1 MRQRF
6 GLALAGGLAGMAVG
20 LAGVPGLGVASAA
33 RAAPAATQ
41 GSVGTRFDP
50 VRFVG
55 RWRVAAPGED
65 SDAILRVSDGIELF
79 ADCGEAGGAWTGN
92 PDGRLAVT
100 IDEFSSACLSRFGHP
115 GAPTWLTRAA
125 SGRMTASG
133 VELLDA
139 GGHVLAELTPGP
151 APTRRSD
158 TSAATDVPTPSAGL
172 VARLRNAGTLPAGLT
187 PATAATVVGQWRPDP
202 QTKAPSSL
210 TVKADGAWVGNDGC
224 NDSGGAWLMATG
236 GYLTAT
242 TGLNGLVGCA
252 GSQVP
257 TRWGVAR
264 RVGFGGTTMVL
275 VDVRGKVLGR
285 LVRDTTPACRPG
297 QLSGARQSQG
307 FGRNNDAMAVILH
320 IARGSCLFSDTLTVT
335 AVDQAGKALA
345 PSARVT
351 SARPALIS
359 TTLGSTQIVVNANY
373 GRDATNGR
381 PCVDNAVKPYAL
393 RVTSPELGSLL
404 VVMRGSLRTCRGQ
417 LDPTGFVE
425 SFGG

>member
-20 LAGVPGLGVASAA
+20 LAGVPGLGSLPRLA
-33 RAAPAATQ
+33 RAAPAATP

-50 VRFVG
+50 VRSSVG
-55 RWRVAAPGED
+55 GGSPRPVR
-65 SDAILRVSDGIELF
+65 IRRVSDGIELF

-139 GGHVLAELTPGP
+139 GGHVLAELTPGL

-172 VARLRNAGTLPAGLT
+172 VARFRNAGTLPAGLT

-242 TGLNGLVGCA
+242 TGSTAWWGAPDPRFQRGGALRGGWASAARRWCWSTSGGRSWA
-252 GSQVP
+252 GSSATP
-257 TRWGVAR
+257 H
-264 RVGFGGTTMVL
+264 
-275 VDVRGKVLGR
+275 R
-285 LVRDTTPACRPG
+285 LA
-297 QLSGARQSQG
+297 
-307 FGRNNDAMAVILH
+307 
-320 IARGSCLFSDTLTVT
+320 ARGS
-335 AVDQAGKALA
+335 
-345 PSARVT
+345 
-351 SARPALIS
+351 
-359 TTLGSTQIVVNANY
+359 
-373 GRDATNGR
+373 
-381 PCVDNAVKPYAL
+381 
-393 RVTSPELGSLL
+393 
-404 VVMRGSLRTCRGQ
+404 
-417 LDPTGFVE
+417 
-425 SFGG
+425 